1 MEMLYALSFFCVFVY
16 LTDCWR
22 NFVSGTVKLKIK
34 SIIGCAAMGLAP
46 FAGNLFGVH
55 CVGYMG
61 TYWFVALI
69 CLPLSAITLAIGV
82 FGALLSGKQAKD
94 QEAKWWDDKWED
106 DK

>member
-22 NFVSGTVKLKIK
+22 NFVSGKVKLKIK

-69 CLPLSAITLAIGV
+69 CLPLSAITLAVGV
-82 FGALLSGKQAKD
+82 FGVLLSRSNRKQS
-94 QEAKWWDDKWED
+94 EWWDDKWEED
-106 DK
+106 R